1 MTTRDDDIQAPVSA
15 HPEAPVQTAV
25 IVTGMHRSGTSAVAG
40 ELAQAGMPV
49 GDNLIAP
56 SKDNA
61 KGFFEDRRIVQI
73 ADGFLHRL
81 GSAWSDPA
89 ALPVGYADSVPG
101 RDAAA
106 ELSNHFSETLTGQTR
121 YLLKDPRACRMTP
134 VISQALENCGWRA
147 RYVAVVRNPAHVA
160 TSVWNRNQLPRLH
173 ALQIW
178 TRYYVDLIER
188 TDPRDIT
195 WVDFEAWSRAPAE
208 ESGALLRALNLPS
221 DDRPAGPFF
230 EKALVHAD
238 GAADVESPQE
248 QLARAIYRDFQRG
261 GVLRLAD
268 LHQLYHALGGNNAA
282 CERRHYGINMSIL
295 NTVVA
300 ELQAERAQRA
310 STAPDAMLRRR
321 NLRRTQAQRPK
332 RPLRQLRRR
341 IKR

>member
-1 MTTRDDDIQAPVSA
+1 MTSRNYDTQPPVSDRA
-15 HPEAPVQTAV
+15 GAATPTAV

-40 ELAQAGMPV
+40 ELAQAGLPV
-49 GDNLIAP
+49 GDNLIEP

-73 ADGFLHRL
+73 ADGLLHRL

-89 ALPVGYADSVPG
+89 PLPVDYANSVPG
-101 RDAAA
+101 RDAVV
-106 ELSNHFSETLTGQTR
+106 ELSNHFSETLTGHTR

-134 VISQALENCGWRA
+134 VIAQALKDHGWRA

-160 TSVWNRNQLPRLH
+160 TSIWNRNQLPRLH

-178 TRYYVDLIER
+178 TRHYIDLIER

-195 WVDFEAWSRAPAE
+195 WVDFDAWSRAPAE
-208 ESGALLRALNLPS
+208 ESATLLRALNLVS
-221 DDRPAGPFF
+221 DGSPAAPFF
-230 EKALVHAD
+230 EQALVHAD
-238 GAADVESPQE
+238 GPANVESPQE
-248 QLARAIYRDFQRG
+248 QLALAIYRDFQRG
-261 GVLRLAD
+261 GVMRLAD
-268 LHQLYHALGGNNAA
+268 LHQLYHGLGGDGVA

-300 ELQAERAQRA
+300 ELQAERTQRA

-321 NLRRTQAQRPK
+321 NLRRMQAQRPK